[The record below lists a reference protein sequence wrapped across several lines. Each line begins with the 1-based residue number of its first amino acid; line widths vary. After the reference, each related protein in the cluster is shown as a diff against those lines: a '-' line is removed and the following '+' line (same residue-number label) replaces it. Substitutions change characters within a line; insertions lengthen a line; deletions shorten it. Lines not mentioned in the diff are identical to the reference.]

1 MATFSKI
8 AFNPAGGTPAGTGL
22 GIPVTATTSGSLG
35 TVIHTASAT
44 PTTIDE
50 VWLYAQNY
58 DTVDRKFTVQW
69 GGFTA
74 GTNEIEY
81 TVKAENGLYLI
92 ISGLILQGN
101 ATARVVSAYAATGTA
116 IVVYGY
122 VNRITA

>member
-8 AFNPAGGTPAGTGL
+8 AFQPASVTGTGL

-35 TVIHTASAT
+35 TTIHTCST
-44 PTTIDE
+44 TTTTIDE
-50 VWLYAQNY
+50 VWIYAQNY
-58 DTVDRKFTVQW
+58 DATDRKLTIQW
-69 GGFTA
+69 GGVTA

-92 ISGLILQGN
+92 VAGLVMQGN
-101 ATARVVSAYAATGTA
+101 ATAKVISAYAATGTA
-116 IVVYGY
+116 IVLYGY

>member
-1 MATFSKI
+1 MATFTKL
-8 AFNPAGGTPAGTGL
+8 ALQPAGSTGTGL
-22 GIPVTATTSGSLG
+22 GIPITATTSGSLG
-35 TVIHTASAT
+35 TAIHTASAT
-44 PTTIDE
+44 ATTIDE
-50 VWLYAQNY
+50 VWIYAQNY
-58 DTVDRKFTVQW
+58 DTTDRKLTIQW

-92 ISGLILQGN
+92 VAGLVMQGN
-101 ATARVVSAYAATGTA
+101 ATPKVISAYAATATA

>member
-1 MATFSKI
+1 MSTFQKLT
-8 AFNPAGGTPAGTGL
+8 FQPASVTGTGL
-22 GIPVTATTSGSLG
+22 GIPITATTSGSLG

-44 PTTIDE
+44 PATMDE
-50 VWLYAQNY
+50 VWIYAQNY
-58 DTVDRKFTVQW
+58 DTTDRKLTIQW

-92 ISGLILQGN
+92 AAGLVMQGN
-101 ATARVVSAYAATGTA
+101 ATAKVISAYAATAAA

-122 VNRITA
+122 VNRIS